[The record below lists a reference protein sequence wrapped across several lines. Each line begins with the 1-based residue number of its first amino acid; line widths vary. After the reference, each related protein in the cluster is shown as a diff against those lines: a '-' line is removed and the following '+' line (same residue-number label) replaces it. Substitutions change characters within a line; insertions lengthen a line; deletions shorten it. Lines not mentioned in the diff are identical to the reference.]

1 MKKLYS
7 FIKYREFKNPKTYF
21 FEETLVLFIICSKC
35 KNGGKQYLKKKNR
48 LLKILVLIENI

>member
-7 FIKYREFKNPKTYF
+7 IIKYREFKNPKTYF

-35 KNGGKQYLKKKNR
+35 KNEEKQYLKKKNR